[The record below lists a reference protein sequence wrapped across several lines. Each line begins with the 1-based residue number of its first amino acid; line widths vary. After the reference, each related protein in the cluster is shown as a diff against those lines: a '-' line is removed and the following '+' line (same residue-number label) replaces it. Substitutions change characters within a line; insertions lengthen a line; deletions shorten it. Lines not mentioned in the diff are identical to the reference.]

1 MLPLN
6 GTQTHPLTEHARA
19 ELLDIAA
26 KPVPRQAV
34 NPGVANRL
42 LRECLVAEVMLRS
55 PFKTHKGKSIAHL
68 RITADGR
75 ERLGLPPEHGCGH
88 MQGRG
93 AA

>member
-6 GTQTHPLTEHARA
+6 GTRTHPLTEHALA
-19 ELLDIAA
+19 ELRDIANR
-26 KPVPRQAV
+26 PVPRQAV

-42 LRECLVAEVMLRS
+42 LREHLVAEVMLPS
-55 PFKTHKGKSIAHL
+55 PFQTHKGKSIAHL
-68 RITADGR
+68 QITADGR
-75 ERLGLPPEHGCGH
+75 ARLGVPPKHGCGH

>member
-6 GTQTHPLTEHARA
+6 GTKTHPLTDHAR
-19 ELLDIAA
+19 EQLLDIAA
-26 KPVPRQAV
+26 KPVPRQDV

-42 LRECLVAEVMLRS
+42 LRECLVSEVMLTS

-68 RITADGR
+68 QITTDGR
-75 ERLGLPPEHGCGH
+75 ERLGLPPAHGCGH